1 MIGKIETTEDINQEK
16 ERLTAEAEMHK
27 QQLKNSIET
36 LQNEVKVSKVAKD
49 VLRSE
54 TTPEVL
60 KYAAGV
66 GTFVLINTILPRRTS
81 WLIRMTLP
89 FFANRYLVKYIDQNY
104 SNWSEQ
110 LVDKIDQQKTER
122 QLNAAL

>member
-66 GTFVLINTILPRRTS
+66 GTFMLINTILPRRTS

-89 FFANRYLVKYIDQNY
+89 FFANRYLMKYIDQNY
-104 SNWSEQ
+104 PNWSEQ